1 MAGGHAQDAA
11 PEPLELAGRE
21 SARRRPLP
29 WGADDWFFLVLGLIL
44 IAAGFAGASA
54 GSRYADEA
62 FALKG
67 RLGETTAPPGR
78 LASRIAATELLGV
91 LGLSCVLLLPIGVYF
106 LTALSDRRR
115 RHRLSH
121 SMRRP
126 FFRVLAAM
134 LIVGG
139 IIGACVGASSSA
151 SAGELEAR
159 LAEGRGEDAQ
169 NQESARDAA
178 QLCSTAGFAF
188 ALLLPVGAALLA
200 ASFAPRRSRR
210 HSEVLSKFVVR
221 ATAVLL
227 IGAGIV
233 GLCGAVTHGGA
244 VVRLV
249 NSALVCI
256 EGRDRAGLKAH
267 RGPLI
272 EETTSTALLASAC
285 ALIPVGIFLLLASLE
300 RLRGNEEP

>member
-11 PEPLELAGRE
+11 PGPLELDGRR
-21 SARRRPLP
+21 STRRRPLP
-29 WGADDWFFLVLGLIL
+29 WGADDWFFLVLGLAL
-44 IAAGFAGASA
+44 IAGGFAGASV

-67 RLGETTAPPGR
+67 QLGATTAPPER
-78 LASRIAATELLGV
+78 LASRVAATELLGV

-115 RHRLSH
+115 RRRLSH
-121 SMRRP
+121 STRRP
-126 FFRVLAAM
+126 FFRVLAAL

-139 IIGACVGASSSA
+139 IAGACVGASSSA

-159 LAEGRGEDAQ
+159 LGRAGAGDAQ

-178 QLCSTAGFAF
+178 ELCSTAGFAF
-188 ALLLPVGAALLA
+188 ALLLPVGAAMLV

-210 HSEVLSKFVVR
+210 HSEVLSKLVVR

-233 GLCGAVTHGGA
+233 ALCGAVTHGGA
-244 VVRLV
+244 VVGLV
-249 NSALVCI
+249 NSALVSI
-256 EGRDRAGLKAH
+256 EGRDRAGLKRH

-285 ALIPVGIFLLLASLE
+285 ALIPVGVFLFLASLE
-300 RLRGNEEP
+300 RLRGSEEP